1 MMAQAIWAQAILAQA
16 ILAQSILAQA
26 ILAQS
31 ILAQAIWA
39 QAKAFSE
46 LATVQPSNVLQT
58 RCEGAAKPPQT
69 HFVSIS

>member
-1 MMAQAIWAQAILAQA
+1 MAQAIWAQA
-16 ILAQSILAQA
+16 ILAQA

-46 LATVQPSNVLQT
+46 LATVQPSRVLQT
-58 RCEGAAKPPQT
+58 RCEGAQW
-69 HFVSIS
+69 VSIS